1 MARLSNER
9 VLTAVERSLLR
20 RGFLPATVRQVL
32 ATARSFSAVSSI
44 IGATTHDV
52 RRFLAAGASKWAA
65 NTHSAYLYRLRLLFG
80 VLVAEGKIA
89 ADPTEPLRLVTP
101 APRPHLLL
109 VDDHFRRLLV
119 AASQPGKGLEVEATA
134 LRDRATLELL
144 YGLGLRSAE
153 VRAALVVD
161 LDLRQGTLFVRR
173 AKGGQPEHL
182 PLPPAA
188 LVHVAAWL
196 RHGRP
201 QLARGDDQGVL
212 LVRNDGKPLHRTAVG
227 KIVDKAKV
235 RAGVDRA
242 HPHAF
247 RRATAT
253 SLAKAGTPLPIVQRL
268 LGHQRLTTTA
278 VYVEVEREDLRRAVD
293 LLDAARE
300 RERACE
306 PALNQRTPNEAS
318 VRVRRR
324 RGARAR

>member
-1 MARLSNER
+1 VARLKSER
-9 VLTAVERSLLR
+9 ALAVVERGLLR
-20 RGFLPATVRQVL
+20 RGFLATSVEQVL
-32 ATARSFSAVSSI
+32 AIGKRFSADSSI
-44 IGATTHDV
+44 MGATTHDV
-52 RRFLAAGASKWAA
+52 RRFLAAGSARWAA

-80 VLVAEGKIA
+80 VLVAEGKLT
-89 ADPTEPLRLVTP
+89 ADPTEPLRL
-101 APRPHLLL
+101 AKAIPRSHLLL
-109 VDDHFRRLLV
+109 VDDHVRRLLA
-119 AASQPGKGLEVEATA
+119 AASLAGEGPLPEAKA

-182 PLPPAA
+182 PLPPAS

-196 RHGRP
+196 KQGRP
-201 QLARGDDQGVL
+201 LLVRGDDHGTL

-227 KIVDKAKV
+227 KIVDRV
-235 RAGVDRA
+235 RRKAGVERA

-253 SLAKAGTPLPIVQRL
+253 SLARAGTPLPVVQWL

-278 VYVEVEREDLRRAVD
+278 VYVVVEREDLRQVVG

-300 RERACE
+300 RERKQCA
-306 PALNQRTPNEAS
+306 
-318 VRVRRR
+318 V
-324 RGARAR
+324 